1 MLGRIAQQ
9 YGVSMDAIQRA
20 NGIRNADTIYVGQ
33 KLEIPGC
40 NQGDRMGE
48 MPMMEPRRPAQA
60 NMTMEMPMQP
70 TQQPMTMGGERPTA
84 MPRMSGPS
92 MRPGGEMGSG
102 MGGQMGSRTY
112 TVQAGD
118 MLTQIALDHGVDAYA
133 LATANG
139 INNLNLIY
147 VGQVLSIP

>member
-1 MLGRIAQQ
+1 
-9 YGVSMDAIQRA
+9 
-20 NGIRNADTIYVGQ
+20 
-33 KLEIPGC
+33 
-40 NQGDRMGE
+40 
-48 MPMMEPRRPAQA
+48 
-60 NMTMEMPMQP
+60 
-70 TQQPMTMGGERPTA
+70 
-84 MPRMSGPS
+84 
-92 MRPGGEMGSG
+92 MGSG

-118 MLTQIALDHGVDAYA
+118 MLAQIALDHGVDAYA